1 MNNHE
6 IKSYST
12 CFNFFVESNKIWSVD
27 LTSYIML
34 GVDFLSMDQCD
45 GYFGGLLH
53 YAELWLLQVRWANE
67 YSGQA
72 GGGKYRTI

>member
-1 MNNHE
+1 
-6 IKSYST
+6 
-12 CFNFFVESNKIWSVD
+12 
-27 LTSYIML
+27 ML

-72 GGGKYRTI
+72 GGGKLRTI

>member
-1 MNNHE
+1 
-6 IKSYST
+6 
-12 CFNFFVESNKIWSVD
+12 
-27 LTSYIML
+27 ML

-53 YAELWLLQVRWANE
+53 YAELWLLQVGWANE

-72 GGGKYRTI
+72 GGGK